1 MFASRPKCVLTFLA
15 VTVTA
20 CGDSTA
26 PVKPAS
32 VSASSTATVSGTVGV
47 ALATAP
53 TFVVRDA
60 SGNAL
65 GGVAV
70 SVAVTGGGGTLTG
83 APTKSSG
90 GPTSVGTWTL
100 GNTAGTNT
108 ITVTVNGL
116 SPLLITATGTP
127 DVPTQITVSQGGSQ
141 SAAAAAALPAPVV
154 FKVADKFNNGV
165 PGQVVTFSVVNGGG
179 ALATAA
185 SVTTD
190 ISGLATA
197 PAWTL
202 GKSTNAQQLR
212 ATSGNLTGTASAT
225 VASNFSLD
233 VRYFGPA
240 VDPSITAAFTAA
252 AQRIQGLITGDLPDV
267 NLTNFSVSGC
277 GVTGVNP
284 LTEMVD
290 DVIVYANVAPNDGP
304 GGILGSAG
312 PCFVRTT
319 GGLTLIGVMNF
330 DVADLQLLQSTNRLG
345 DVILHEMMHVL
356 GFGTLW
362 LSKGQVSGAQT
373 LATAF
378 IGPQAALGCQA
389 HGGSAANCVPIPLE
403 ACGGAGTRDVHWREP
418 ITCSIGESASGFG
431 FRTELMTGFVS
442 AAGVAN
448 PMSQMSIGSM
458 ADIGYVVNMLP
469 FDPYTV
475 PSSIL
480 ASLNLIRESQ
490 GMGPMALNEVVRG
503 AIAAVDRNGRV
514 FPIGGSPR

>member
-1 MFASRPKCVLTFLA
+1 MPVFRSSCVLTLMA
-15 VTVTA
+15 VSVAA

-32 VSASSTATVSGTVGV
+32 VAASSTATVSGTVGA

-60 SGNAL
+60 SGNAI
-65 GGVAV
+65 GGVSV
-70 SVAVTGGGGTLTG
+70 SVAVTGGGGTLSG
-83 APTKSSG
+83 APNKSSS

-100 GNTAGTNT
+100 GNTSGTNT

-127 DVPTQITVSQGGSQ
+127 DVPTQITVSQGGVQ
-141 SAAAAAALPAPVV
+141 SAPAAGTLPQPVV

-165 PGQVVTFSVVNGGG
+165 PGQVMTFSVIGGG
-179 ALATAA
+179 GSLATAA

-190 ISGLATA
+190 ISGLASA

-202 GKSTNAQQLR
+202 GKGTSAQQLR
-212 ATSGNLTGTASAT
+212 ATSGSLTGTATAT
-225 VASNFSLD
+225 VATNFSID
-233 VRYFGPA
+233 VRYFGA
-240 VDPSITAAFTAA
+240 SIDPSITAAFTAA
-252 AQRIQGLITGDLPDV
+252 AQRIQGMITGDLPDV

-277 GVTGVNP
+277 GVTGVSA
-284 LTEMVD
+284 LTELVD
-290 DVIVYANVAPNDGP
+290 DVIVYATVAPNDGP

-319 GGLTLIGVMNF
+319 GGLTLVGVMNF
-330 DVADLQLLQSTNRLG
+330 DVADIQVLQSTNRLG
-345 DVILHEMMHVL
+345 DTILHEMLHVL

-378 IGPQAALGCQA
+378 IGPQAAAGCQA
-389 HGGSAANCVPIPLE
+389 HGGSAANCAPVPLE
-403 ACGGAGTRDVHWREP
+403 SCGGAGTRDVHWREP
-418 ITCSIGESASGFG
+418 ITCSTGQSASGFG
-431 FRTELMTGFVS
+431 FRTELMTGFIS

-448 PMSQMSIGSM
+448 PLSQMSIGSM
-458 ADIGYVVNMLP
+458 ADIGYVVNALP
-469 FDPYTV
+469 FDAYTV
-475 PSSIL
+475 PSSAL
-480 ASLNLIRESQ
+480 ASFNLIRESQ
-490 GMGPMALNEVVRG
+490 GMGAMALNEVVLN
-503 AIAAVDRNGRV
+503 AIAAVDRNGRL
-514 FPIGGSPR
+514 FPIGGQPK